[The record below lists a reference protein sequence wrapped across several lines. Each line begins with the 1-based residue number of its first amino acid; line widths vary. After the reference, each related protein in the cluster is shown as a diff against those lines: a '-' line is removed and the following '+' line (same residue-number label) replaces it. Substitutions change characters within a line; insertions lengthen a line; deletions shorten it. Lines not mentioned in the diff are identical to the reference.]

1 MAPEIPTIGETLPGY
16 LAVSFNGV
24 VAPAATPPAVIAKLN
39 ATITDILR
47 SPQMQ
52 ADVERLGGLMDIG
65 SADDFAKFIAREAV
79 RWREVAD
86 ANNIKVD

>member
-65 SADDFAKFIAREAV
+65 SADDFAKFIAREAA